1 MFDFK
6 KDNLLKKDADWKKL
20 FPGVMNILL
29 SLQTYYPKNKRRNK
43 EQRKKEKE
51 KEIS

>member
-29 SLQTYYPKNKRRNK
+29 SLQTYYPKIKEGTKNK
-43 EQRKKEKE
+43 EKK